1 MHDGYPPLI
10 KARDKGY
17 GVGIIHATR
26 MGYPVYAHPEFKQ
39 HCILTSYE
47 WRPKE
52 KAAENY

>member
-1 MHDGYPPLI
+1 MHNDYPLI